1 MTNTRAALLALAD
14 RCEQA
19 SGPDREIDFSI
30 FRALHPEYAGPE
42 WKPYGNGL
50 RHINDSSDMRC
61 LPAPEMTPPRWTA
74 SLDAALTLVRSV
86 KCFIAALGDIAADG
100 LPGCC
105 LCVSTDPVH
114 EIWGIAL
121 GGGDPD
127 GKLAR
132 ATVSAALRAL
142 AAEAP
147 Q

>member
-1 MTNTRAALLALAD
+1 MTATRAALLALAD

-74 SLDAALTLVRSV
+74 SLDAALPHRRS
-86 KCFIAALGDIAADG
+86 IAG
-100 LPGCC
+100 LDTTGGRMSFEAF
-105 LCVSTDPVH
+105 LWFLWVS
-114 EIWGIAL
+114 GISC
-121 GGGDPD
+121 GF
-127 GKLAR
+127 
-132 ATVSAALRAL
+132 
-142 AAEAP
+142 
-147 Q
+147 